1 MKHTIKYFA
10 ATVLTIAVLM
20 LGSCTK
26 DFDTINRNPYFSTVT
41 TIGPLFNTVV
51 ESLKL
56 GWNEQFYVHNE
67 VLYGQTQLAA
77 LTREA
82 WSNLSLGSEEI
93 WKEYYRA
100 LAHIRDIEARIT
112 AMESTNAP
120 DSLNNVKGML
130 KILTAYKTFRVTDL
144 FGDIPFFEAGRG
156 FQGLDYLHPAY
167 DSQQEIYLFLLDEL
181 KWATDNMSESYTCEN
196 GSPMVSIAGY
206 DKLFDGDI
214 RKWKKFANS
223 LRLRHAMRI
232 SRVAPEKAGKIIQ
245 TIIEGNLPVIEEGE
259 DVVMMPRTQNWLKE
273 STNWSFREHKNLRM
287 GSNFWH
293 AVAIHDS
300 LDGSGIQDPRAYLF
314 YETNNSNQWVAFPQC
329 PDVNTPPSGGMPYQL
344 HRDVNYTIKGN
355 DCIYSPFNYYL
366 IRDENDIPEIILT
379 AAEYYF
385 IKAEAYFYGIGV
397 TADENLAAGACFEG
411 VIASLTFW
419 NTMKENSAIWLF
431 TAPGY
436 ETLNPYDLANQI
448 FFTEDKATEI
458 SKQRWLD
465 LFRQPWEAYALCRR
479 TENTPREGEAL
490 TFLRLPYPPSESEY
504 NSEQWALQTAT
515 MGGDLTTI
523 NVWWDQ

>member
-1 MKHTIKYFA
+1 
-10 ATVLTIAVLM
+10 
-20 LGSCTK
+20 
-26 DFDTINRNPYFSTVT
+26 
-41 TIGPLFNTVV
+41 
-51 ESLKL
+51 
-56 GWNEQFYVHNE
+56 
-67 VLYGQTQLAA
+67 
-77 LTREA
+77 
-82 WSNLSLGSEEI
+82 
-93 WKEYYRA
+93 
-100 LAHIRDIEARIT
+100 
-112 AMESTNAP
+112 
-120 DSLNNVKGML
+120 
-130 KILTAYKTFRVTDL
+130 
-144 FGDIPFFEAGRG
+144 
-156 FQGLDYLHPAY
+156 
-167 DSQQEIYLFLLDEL
+167 
-181 KWATDNMSESYTCEN
+181 
-196 GSPMVSIAGY
+196 
-206 DKLFDGDI
+206 
-214 RKWKKFANS
+214 
-223 LRLRHAMRI
+223 
-232 SRVAPEKAGKIIQ
+232 
-245 TIIEGNLPVIEEGE
+245 
-259 DVVMMPRTQNWLKE
+259 
-273 STNWSFREHKNLRM
+273 
-287 GSNFWH
+287 
-293 AVAIHDS
+293 S